1 MIYRCNECRYFDY
14 YGDDRPICMKDRHLI
29 KNHVYGRM
37 ACSEPSKS

>member
-37 ACSEPSKS
+37 ACSEPK